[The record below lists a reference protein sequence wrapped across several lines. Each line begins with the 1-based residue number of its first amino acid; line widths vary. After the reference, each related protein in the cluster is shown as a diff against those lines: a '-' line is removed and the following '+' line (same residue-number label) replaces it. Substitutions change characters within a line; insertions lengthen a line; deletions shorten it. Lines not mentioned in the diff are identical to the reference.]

1 MTGLYRL
8 SRQEG
13 PTIHRQ
19 QVRGARGRIYQKMT
33 KKLLLPEDSR
43 QRTGGNLKITVPHMG
58 RIDLAYARVLERRG
72 VTVIVPPRPSARSL
86 KLGSQVSPE
95 FACLPFKLNMGN
107 MMEALEMGANTILTY
122 GGCGPCRFG
131 YYGCL
136 QEEILRDLGYQFV
149 MGTTDDPDRMSST
162 IATIREITGIKS
174 RWEGFRIFFFMM
186 KRLSAADEARKLSH
200 RVRPR
205 EREKGAAT
213 EAYQRALALIDA
225 TSTLKELRRVKRKM
239 RGLFSSIPLAPEG
252 KSSAVKIGI
261 VGELFMVEEPNANF
275 ELERK
280 LGEMG
285 AYVERGIW
293 LSEWLNERFHFEPW
307 KSARTKRAQRLARG
321 YLEHSAGGES
331 LISVG
336 GAVDFARKGYDGIV
350 HLMPFTCM
358 PEIVAQGI
366 LTRVSRDLS
375 FPILT
380 LIIDE
385 HTGEVGVNTRLEAF
399 VDLLRARKRRG

>member
-1 MTGLYRL
+1 
-8 SRQEG
+8 
-13 PTIHRQ
+13 
-19 QVRGARGRIYQKMT
+19 MT
-33 KKLLLPEDSR
+33 KKIPSPEGPPR
-43 QRTGGNLKITVPHMG
+43 QVEGELKITVPHMG

-72 VTVIVPPRPSARSL
+72 VTVIVPPRPNARSL
-86 KLGSQVSPE
+86 RLGSQVSPE

-131 YYGCL
+131 YYSCL
-136 QEEILRDLGYQFV
+136 QEEILKDLGYQFV

-162 IATIREITGIKS
+162 IATIQEITGINS
-174 RWEGFRIFFFMM
+174 RWEGFQIFYFMM
-186 KRLSAADEARKLSH
+186 KRLSAADEARKLCH
-200 RVRPR
+200 WVRPR
-205 EREKGAAT
+205 ERDRGSAT

-225 TSTLKELRRVKRKM
+225 TSRPKELRRVRRRM
-239 RGLFSSIPLAPEG
+239 RRLFSSIPLASDGE
-252 KSSAVKIGI
+252 SSLVKIGI

-280 LGEMG
+280 LGELG

-307 KSARTKRAQRLARG
+307 KKARTKRARRLARG

-336 GAVDFARKGYDGIV
+336 GTIDFARRGFDGVIHV
-350 HLMPFTCM
+350 MPFTCM

-366 LTRVSRDLS
+366 LTRVSRDIS

-385 HTGEVGVNTRLEAF
+385 HTGEAGVNTRLEAF
-399 VDLLRARKRRG
+399 ADLLRTRKRKG

>member
-1 MTGLYRL
+1 MTEKFLL
-8 SRQEG
+8 SKDFPRQAAG
-13 PTIHRQ
+13 T
-19 QVRGARGRIYQKMT
+19 
-33 KKLLLPEDSR
+33 
-43 QRTGGNLKITVPHMG
+43 LKITVPHMG

-72 VTVIVPPRPSARSL
+72 VTVIVPPRPNARSL

-107 MMEALEMGANTILTY
+107 MIEALEMGANTILTY

-131 YYGCL
+131 YYSCL
-136 QEEILRDLGYQFV
+136 QEEILKDLGYQFV

-162 IATIREITGIKS
+162 IATIREITGIRS
-174 RWEGFRIFFFMM
+174 RWEGFRIFYFMM

-205 EREKGAAT
+205 ERKRGAAT
-213 EAYQRALALIDA
+213 EAYQCALALIDA
-225 TSTLKELRRVKRKM
+225 TSTLKELRRAKRKV
-239 RGLFSSIPLAPEG
+239 RRLFSSIPLASDG
-252 KSSAVKIGI
+252 KASVVKIGI

-336 GAVDFARKGYDGIV
+336 GAVDFARRGYDGVV
-350 HLMPFTCM
+350 HVMPFTCM

-385 HTGEVGVNTRLEAF
+385 HTGEVGINTRLEAF
-399 VDLLRARKRRG
+399 VDLLRARRRRD

>member
-1 MTGLYRL
+1 
-8 SRQEG
+8 
-13 PTIHRQ
+13 
-19 QVRGARGRIYQKMT
+19 MT

-225 TSTLKELRRVKRKM
+225 TSTLKELRRAKRKM

>member
-1 MTGLYRL
+1 M
-8 SRQEG
+8 
-13 PTIHRQ
+13 
-19 QVRGARGRIYQKMT
+19 AR
-33 KKLLLPEDSR
+33 PPS
-43 QRTGGNLKITVPHMG
+43 LKITVPHMG
-58 RIDLAYARVLERRG
+58 RIDLAYARVLERKG
-72 VTVIVPPRPSARSL
+72 VEVIVPPRPNARSL
-86 KLGSQVSPE
+86 KLGSRVSPE

-107 MMEALEMGANTILTY
+107 MIEALEMGANTILTY

-131 YYGCL
+131 YYSCL
-136 QEEILRDLGYQFV
+136 QEEILKDLGYQFA

-162 IATIREITGIKS
+162 IATIREITGINS
-174 RWEGFRIFFFMM
+174 RWEGFRIFYFMM
-186 KRLSAADEARKLSH
+186 KRLSAADEARRLCH

-205 EREKGAAT
+205 EQEKGASSR
-213 EAYQRALALIDA
+213 AYQQALALIDG
-225 TSTLKELRRVKRKM
+225 TSNLRELKRARKQIRRLLSSVPAASP
-239 RGLFSSIPLAPEG
+239 GLPV
-252 KSSAVKIGI
+252 VKIGI

-275 ELERK
+275 EVERK

-307 KSARTKRAQRLARG
+307 KRSRTRRAARLARG
-321 YLEHSAGGES
+321 YLDHSAGGES

-336 GAVDFARKGYDGIV
+336 GAIDFARKGYDGVV
-350 HLMPFTCM
+350 HVMPFTCM

-380 LIIDE
+380 LIFDE
-385 HTGEVGVNTRLEAF
+385 HTGEAGVNTRLEAF
-399 VDLLRARKRRG
+399 VDLLQARRCRG